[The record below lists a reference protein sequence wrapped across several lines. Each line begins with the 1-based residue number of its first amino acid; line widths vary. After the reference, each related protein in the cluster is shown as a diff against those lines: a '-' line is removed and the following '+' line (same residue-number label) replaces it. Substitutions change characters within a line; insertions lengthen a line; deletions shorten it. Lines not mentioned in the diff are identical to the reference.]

1 MTDSPKPQPDKRYD
15 DWRAVYISE
24 IRDRVKHWGDK
35 RKRSNSTVREY
46 KGDLDGALFAPG
58 GQDA

>member
-1 MTDSPKPQPDKRYD
+1 MTREQEAANDKRYD

-35 RKRSNSTVREY
+35 RKRGNAAMPLYR
-46 KGDLDGALFAPG
+46 GDLDGALFAPG
-58 GQDA
+58 GQDV